1 MSIKITEIQ
10 ASDGAKIYMQ
20 YEEGDREQLQA
31 VGFFE
36 DIEERTKNFQAG
48 VTNIVNEYAQLLLT
62 SIKQGVSQ
70 ANPPSKVTLE
80 FGLQVGGETG
90 IPLVTK
96 GSAQANIKAAIE
108 WKFNQDKGG

>member
-1 MSIKITEIQ
+1 LHTENTQRKEATAYFIIRAFQRIKYSYRIKSCHEYYYLFANSKNCKSI
-10 ASDGAKIYMQ
+10 
-20 YEEGDREQLQA
+20 
-31 VGFFE
+31 V
-36 DIEERTKNFQAG
+36 
-48 VTNIVNEYAQLLLT
+48 VNEYAQLLLT

-96 GSAQANIKAAIE
+96 GSAQANIKVAIE
-108 WKFNQDKGG
+108 WQFNQDKGG